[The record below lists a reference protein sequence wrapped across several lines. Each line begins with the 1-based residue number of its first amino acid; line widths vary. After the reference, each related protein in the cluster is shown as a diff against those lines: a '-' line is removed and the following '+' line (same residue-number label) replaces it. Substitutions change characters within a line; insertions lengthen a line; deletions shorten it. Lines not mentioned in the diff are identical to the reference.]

1 MRYIA
6 IVVVVSLFVLAG
18 CSSSGSSFEDLPE
31 GDAANGEVIYYETIN
46 GAPAC
51 ISCHTLTDET
61 LVGPGLAGYST
72 VAATRVEGQSAEE
85 YTYNAI
91 VRPATHLVE
100 GFGNLMYTEYGT
112 KLSEQDIADLMAFLL
127 TQ

>member
-6 IVVVVSLFVLAG
+6 IIVVVSLLVLAG
-18 CSSSGSSFEDLPE
+18 CSSSSSSFDNLPE
-31 GDAANGEVIYYETIN
+31 GDAANGELIYYETVN

-51 ISCHTLTDET
+51 SGCHTLTDEP

-91 VRPATHLVE
+91 MRPSTHLVE
-100 GFGNLMYTEYGT
+100 GFGNLMYSEYGT
-112 KLSEQDIADLMAFLL
+112 KLSEQDTADLMAFLL